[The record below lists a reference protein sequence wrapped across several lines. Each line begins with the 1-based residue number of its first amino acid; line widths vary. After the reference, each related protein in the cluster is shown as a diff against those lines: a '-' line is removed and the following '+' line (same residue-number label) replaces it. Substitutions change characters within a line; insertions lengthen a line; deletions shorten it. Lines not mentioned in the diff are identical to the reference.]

1 MYIVILAG
9 GSGTRFWPLSRA
21 ACPKQLISITGDRS
35 MLQRT
40 VERVLPLHPKRIL
53 IITNHLQAAETER
66 QMRPYD
72 SVPVDV
78 IAEPSA
84 RNTAPAIG
92 LAAALIA
99 ARDPS
104 GVMAV
109 LPADHFIKNE
119 AMLRDTLV
127 FAGQSAR
134 NGSLITLG
142 IQPSRPETGYGYIEA
157 VLDAANE
164 GGEQGHKPG
173 HERGPFPVRRFV
185 EKPPLAEAL
194 RYLEEGNF
202 FWNSGMFIWRAD
214 AILGEMGTYMPA
226 LHEKL
231 VQLMRANVASGQNGL
246 KEQIAIL
253 YEDIESV
260 SIDYGIM
267 EKSSRVQMVPVEMG
281 WSDVGS
287 WSALPEVIEPDSDG
301 TVCVNAAGHIAVDSS
316 DCLIYADGRMVATV
330 GVHNVVIVST
340 PDAILVCHRE
350 RCQDVK
356 KVVEQL
362 GTAGLTAYL

>member
-21 ACPKQLISITGDRS
+21 ARPKQLISITGDRS

-40 VERVLPLHPKRIL
+40 VERVLPLNPKRIL
-53 IITNHLQAAETER
+53 IITNHLQADETER
-66 QMRPYD
+66 QMQRYD
-72 SVPVDV
+72 SVPIDV
-78 IAEPSA
+78 ISEPAA

-99 ARDPS
+99 AHDPS
-104 GVMAV
+104 GIMAV

-119 AMLRDTLV
+119 KMLRDTLV
-127 FAGQSAR
+127 FAGESACT
-134 NGSLITLG
+134 GSLVTLG
-142 IQPSRPETGYGYIEA
+142 ILPSRPETGYGYIEA
-157 VLDAANE
+157 GIDSPNE
-164 GGEQGHKPG
+164 EHGQG
-173 HERGPFPVRRFV
+173 RGPFPVRRFI
-185 EKPPLAEAL
+185 EKPPLSAAL
-194 RYLEEGNF
+194 RYLEEGNY

-214 AILGEMGTYMPA
+214 TILEEMGIFMPA
-226 LHEKL
+226 LHQKL
-231 VQLMRANVASGQNGL
+231 VCLMPAGTTFEYAGL
-246 KEQIAIL
+246 KEQIADL
-253 YEDIESV
+253 YRDIENV

-267 EKSSRVQMVPVEMG
+267 EKSCRVQMIPVEMG

-287 WSALPEVIEPDSDG
+287 WSALPEVVEPDSNG

-330 GVHNVVIVST
+330 GVQNIVVVST
-340 PDAILVCHRE
+340 PDAILVCDRE

-356 KVVEQL
+356 KVVELL
-362 GTAGLTAYL
+362 GAAGLTAYL

>member
-21 ACPKQLISITGDRS
+21 AIPKQLISITGDRS

-40 VERVLPLHPKRIL
+40 VERVLPLNPKRIL

-66 QMRPYD
+66 QMQLYD
-72 SVPVDV
+72 QVPIDV
-78 IAEPSA
+78 IAEPVG

-99 ARDPS
+99 ANDPS
-104 GVMAV
+104 GIMAV

-119 AMLRDTLV
+119 NTLRDTLI
-127 FAGQSAR
+127 FAGKAASD
-134 NGSLITLG
+134 GFLVTLG
-142 IQPSRPETGYGYIEA
+142 ILPSRPETGYGYIEA
-157 VLDAANE
+157 GTDSLS
-164 GGEQGHKPG
+164 GGQ
-173 HERGPFPVRRFV
+173 GPFPVRRFV
-185 EKPPLAEAL
+185 EKPPLTEAL

-214 AILGEMGTYMPA
+214 TILEEMGAFMPA

-231 VQLMRANVASGQNGL
+231 AHMLQNVPTCDKSGRQEL
-246 KEQIAIL
+246 ISAL
-253 YEDIESV
+253 YQDIESV
-260 SIDYGIM
+260 SIDYGVM

-287 WSALPEVIEPDSDG
+287 WSALPEVIESDALG
-301 TVCVNAAGHIAVDSS
+301 TVCINATGQISIDSS
-316 DCLIYADGRMVATV
+316 DNLIYVDGRIVATV
-330 GVHNVVIVST
+330 GVHNMVIVST
-340 PDAILVCHRE
+340 PDAILVCDRE

-362 GTAGLTAYL
+362 GAKGLTEYL

>member
-21 ACPKQLISITGDRS
+21 ARPKQLISISGDVS

-40 VERVLPLHPKRIL
+40 VERVLPLNPKRIL
-53 IITNHLQAAETER
+53 IITNHLQGDETKR
-66 QMRPYD
+66 QMQLYD
-72 SVPVDV
+72 TAPIDV
-78 IAEPSA
+78 IAEPAA
-84 RNTAPAIG
+84 RNTAAAVG

-99 ARDPS
+99 ALDPS
-104 GVMAV
+104 GIMAV

-119 AMLRDTLV
+119 KMLRDTLV
-127 FAGQSAR
+127 FAGESAR
-134 NGSLITLG
+134 HGFLVTLG
-142 IQPSRPETGYGYIEA
+142 ILPSRPETGYGYIEA
-157 VLDAANE
+157 GMDPLIE
-164 GGEQGHKPG
+164 GAVK
-173 HERGPFPVRRFV
+173 GPFPVKRFV
-185 EKPPLAEAL
+185 EKPPLAEAV

-214 AILGEMGTYMPA
+214 TILEEMATFTPA

-231 VQLMRANVASGQNGL
+231 MLLQSGAACENSTVD
-246 KEQIAIL
+246 ERIAEL
-253 YEDIESV
+253 YRDIESV
-260 SIDYGIM
+260 SIDYAIM

-287 WSALPEVIEPDSDG
+287 WSALPEVIEPDNDG
-301 TVCVNAAGHIAVDSS
+301 TVCVNAAGHIAIDSS
-316 DCLIYADGRMVATV
+316 DCLIYADGRMVATI
-330 GVHNVVIVST
+330 GVHNIVVVST
-340 PDAILVCHRE
+340 PDAILVCDRE

-362 GTAGLTAYL
+362 GNAGLTEYL